1 MTEEKQINE
10 VLQEAIIRYSQ
21 VWEDYDLLIKGL
33 NIGPDDHILSIASA
47 GCNALAMLLEEPR
60 SVTAVDLNPSQT
72 AVCHLKK
79 AAISKLYY
87 EEFIVLMGVRTG
99 HDRWALYQQIRPD
112 MPEDAQAFWDKNR
125 DVLDMGIVHCGRLE
139 KYFRVFQEKFIS
151 AAVPD
156 DVLEN
161 YLNQGGSEAQKEFFE
176 KYFNEPRFKETFKQY
191 TSRDMIAEHGRDH
204 SQFKFVEVEDVGQ
217 FFHDRFRHVC
227 EDLPTKDNFYLEFL
241 LTSNYADLTK
251 GPAYLRPE
259 NYLKLRSLM
268 PRFHILNKP
277 LDACIQDF
285 DPGHY
290 SKANLSDLFE
300 YLSEE
305 QTEGFLKTL
314 GEGMREG
321 GRIAYWNLLV
331 PRSRPESLAN
341 ILTPKRELAKSLWEN
356 DRAFFYGDFHID
368 EIVRG

>member
-1 MTEEKQINE
+1 MSEEKQINE

-21 VWEDYDLLIKGL
+21 VWEDYDMLIKGL
-33 NIGPDDHILSIASA
+33 KIDQDDHILSIASA

-79 AAISKLYY
+79 AAILNLYY

-99 HDRWALYQQIRPD
+99 QSRWDLYQQIRPE

-125 DVLDMGIVHCGRLE
+125 EIIENGIVFCGRLE
-139 KYFRVFQEKFIS
+139 TYFRVFQEKFIAS
-151 AAVPD
+151 MVPE
-156 DVLEN
+156 DVLN
-161 YLNQGGSEAQKEFFE
+161 NFLSQDKTQAQIDFFE
-176 KYFNEPRFKETFKQY
+176 KVFCHPKFVETFKAY

-227 EDLPTKDNFYLEFL
+227 TQLPTRDNFYLEFL

-251 GPAYLRPE
+251 GPAYLQPE

-268 PRFHILNKP
+268 PRFHIKTMP
-277 LDACIQDF
+277 LDACIADF
-285 DPGHY
+285 EVGHY

-314 GEGMREG
+314 AEGMREG

-331 PRSRPESLAN
+331 PRERPESLAH
-341 ILTPKRELAKSLWEN
+341 LLKPHPELAKSLWKN
-356 DRAFFYGDFHID
+356 DRAFFYGDFHI
-368 EIVRG
+368 EEVTRG